1 MKKLIII
8 GLSIILFNRCL
19 QAQSDTKTIK
29 STPSDSTHS
38 GLTMKTFS
46 YFSPEDKYQIKI
58 ETDTN
63 IQHEFSRFDPTKK
76 FGNEHITLGNLFS
89 PAYRLLF
96 KQEPNLIFNH
106 GFEAYQPYKY
116 TFQNYR
122 FYTSKQPLT
131 EVFFSQFSNQLN
143 FSAGAKVA
151 IPFANGWNF
160 SLDYFRVS
168 QQGFYRSQSVKSTNL
183 TTGMKY
189 QSNKDRYSFIISYI
203 QHVQD
208 EKNNGGIK
216 NESDLISFPL
226 RGSVPT
232 NIENAQTRHQSRTY
246 SIVQYLRLA
255 GNQKWKLFIHNTI
268 NFEPS
273 YFKYAHA
280 TKEKDTSYYGSLL
293 FDVRGV
299 RRYTDID
306 HTMVNLFIHGENN
319 TELKGKAGIQFDAF
333 NINDQS
339 VIRKRRDISLIFS
352 GDLPFF
358 NSLTLK
364 TKGLL
369 GIGNNAGNFNIESSL
384 NIDIGKWAI
393 LEGGGQIYLSEPTY
407 AQENLILNDRILFIK
422 SFKKSFGTK
431 FYGNLKIPFT
441 KTTISAIQNL
451 TTNPV
456 FWQTVSDPKGR
467 IDIESTQSDEVLTYT
482 SLQIFQNIRIANIDF
497 NHGIFFQIFNQNLYH
512 LPTWY
517 SVHQLY
523 WNPKIFKKALL
534 LSIGGEARFIPLHKG
549 VGFSPLHGQ
558 FFTDNS
564 SEFPLFPDF
573 DLILNAKIKTFRI
586 SLSIENAGQ
595 WFSEKQNFDVRDY
608 PRLDPLLRFS
618 VRWQF
623 VQ

>member
-1 MKKLIII
+1 MKQIQTSNTNSA
-8 GLSIILFNRCL
+8 G
-19 QAQSDTKTIK
+19 
-29 STPSDSTHS
+29 ST
-38 GLTMKTFS
+38 
-46 YFSPEDKYQIKI
+46 QQKI
-58 ETDTN
+58 
-63 IQHEFSRFDPTKK
+63 R
-76 FGNEHITLGNLFS
+76 NEHITLGNLFS

-280 TKEKDTSYYGSLL
+280 TKAKTPRTTGRFYLMSGESEDT
-293 FDVRGV
+293 
-299 RRYTDID
+299 
-306 HTMVNLFIHGENN
+306 
-319 TELKGKAGIQFDAF
+319 
-333 NINDQS
+333 
-339 VIRKRRDISLIFS
+339 
-352 GDLPFF
+352 
-358 NSLTLK
+358 LTLI
-364 TKGLL
+364 TQW
-369 GIGNNAGNFNIESSL
+369 S
-384 NIDIGKWAI
+384 
-393 LEGGGQIYLSEPTY
+393 IYLSMVKT
-407 AQENLILNDRILFIK
+407 
-422 SFKKSFGTK
+422 
-431 FYGNLKIPFT
+431 IP
-441 KTTISAIQNL
+441 N
-451 TTNPV
+451 
-456 FWQTVSDPKGR
+456 
-467 IDIESTQSDEVLTYT
+467 
-482 SLQIFQNIRIANIDF
+482 
-497 NHGIFFQIFNQNLYH
+497 
-512 LPTWY
+512 
-517 SVHQLY
+517 
-523 WNPKIFKKALL
+523 
-534 LSIGGEARFIPLHKG
+534 
-549 VGFSPLHGQ
+549 
-558 FFTDNS
+558 
-564 SEFPLFPDF
+564 
-573 DLILNAKIKTFRI
+573 
-586 SLSIENAGQ
+586 
-595 WFSEKQNFDVRDY
+595 
-608 PRLDPLLRFS
+608 
-618 VRWQF
+618 
-623 VQ
+623 